1 MNLWGRGR
9 VLGHSLVAVL
19 ADDEPAVLLATLIH
33 NLGVLLIGNLR
44 RRGRRRGAVRGS
56 ARGGKYLKFPMR
68 SERLR
73 EAGNW
78 GSRSRARRIARLVN
92 RSRSQSPRSDRRG
105 GRVLER
111 DERGARAYHVVDS
124 LGAVVLLD
132 VIQAPFAALVL
143 ELLELRRRQL
153 SLGGLGCSSAARAFH
168 GGVRRS
174 SSG

>member
-78 GSRSRARRIARLVN
+78 GLEEPGTAYRAIGESIAVTIAAIGSTRRA
-92 RSRSQSPRSDRRG
+92 
-105 GRVLER
+105 
-111 DERGARAYHVVDS
+111 GART
-124 LGAVVLLD
+124 
-132 VIQAPFAALVL
+132 
-143 ELLELRRRQL
+143 
-153 SLGGLGCSSAARAFH
+153 
-168 GGVRRS
+168 
-174 SSG
+174 